1 MIPFWLKNEMNIQYD
16 RIVVKKNI
24 YIHSKN
30 Y

>member
-16 RIVVKKNI
+16 RIVVKKYI